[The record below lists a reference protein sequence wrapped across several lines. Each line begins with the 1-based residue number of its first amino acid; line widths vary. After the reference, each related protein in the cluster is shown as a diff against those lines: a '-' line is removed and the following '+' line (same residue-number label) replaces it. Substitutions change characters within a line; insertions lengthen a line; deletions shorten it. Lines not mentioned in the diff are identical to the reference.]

1 MNNTESTN
9 RERALQ
15 LWTSFRDEVMYIR
28 DEVMYN
34 QGLMKVS
41 DGVCRYFIFNKYDE
55 LFFNN

>member
-15 LWTSFRDEVMYIR
+15 LWTSFR